1 MASSKYTVRWTK
13 HSEKQLDKLDNFIRE
28 QILRFFRKESLLL
41 FPNECGKPLSNSF
54 NGLHRYRI
62 GDFRAIVKIK
72 NDVLVILVIEIGK
85 RDKVY
90 DN

>member
-1 MASSKYTVRWTK
+1 MASNKYTVEWTEPAK
-13 HSEKQLDKLDNFIRE
+13 KQLNKLDDPIKDR
-28 QILRFFRKESLLL
+28 IVKFFEKESLLL
-41 FPNECGKPLSNSF
+41 FPNECGKPLSSSF

-85 RDKVY
+85 RDKIY